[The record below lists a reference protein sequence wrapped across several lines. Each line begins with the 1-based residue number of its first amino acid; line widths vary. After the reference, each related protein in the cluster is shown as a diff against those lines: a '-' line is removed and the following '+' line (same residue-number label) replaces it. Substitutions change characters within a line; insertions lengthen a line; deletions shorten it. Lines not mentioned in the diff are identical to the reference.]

1 VAASAPASA
10 PVPAGPGRLLEAL
23 RRPWPDRRAEVLL
36 GAAACSVLVFVAG
49 MVVFVFANA
58 WPSFRENG
66 LSWVAPPPGAT
77 TVDQQLG
84 AILQSPADPAAWNYE
99 LNAWPL
105 LWGTLLTTG
114 GAIVVG
120 TVFATLAAVFI
131 VELAPAPVRRVLRPV
146 VTLLAGVP
154 SVVYGLIG
162 ILVVAPW
169 VANLISEER
178 KESVAGI
185 ISLTGESWTVGV
197 LILTLMIVPIMIA
210 IIAEALRQV
219 PASWKEGAAA
229 LGVNRFRVVW
239 TISVRTAR
247 PAIIAAAV
255 LATARALGE
264 AIMLAM
270 VTGSVAFAPN
280 PIDGLTFL
288 FEPTRPLA
296 ATIVAYSEGLS
307 VKPFAQTLYAFAA
320 LLLVSAMV
328 LSLLGYLAKQPLKRH
343 GIRP

>member
-1 VAASAPASA
+1 MAAAAPASSAPAR
-10 PVPAGPGRLLEAL
+10 GLLGVL
-23 RRPWPDRRAEVLL
+23 RRPWPDRRAELLL
-36 GAAACSVLVFVAG
+36 GAVACTILAFVLG

-66 LSWVAPPPGAT
+66 LGFFGAPPAGA
-77 TVDQQLG
+77 TVDQQLSD
-84 AILQSPADPAAWNYE
+84 ILQAPADPAKWKYE

-105 LWGTLLTTG
+105 LWGTLLTTA
-114 GAIVVG
+114 GAIVIG
-120 TVFATLAAVFI
+120 TIFATFAALFLVEFAPPRVRAVLA
-131 VELAPAPVRRVLRPV
+131 PV

-162 ILVVAPW
+162 ILAVAPQ
-169 VANLISEER
+169 VAKLISDER
-178 KESVAGI
+178 KQSVAGI

-197 LILTLMIVPIMIA
+197 LILTMMIVPIMVA
-210 IIAEALRQV
+210 IIAESLRQV
-219 PASWKEGAAA
+219 PNAWKEGAMAC
-229 LGVNRFRVVW
+229 GVNRFRVAW

-247 PAIIAAAV
+247 PAIVAAAV

-270 VTGSVAFAPN
+270 VTGSVAFAPQ

-307 VKPFAQTLYAFAA
+307 VKPFAETIYAFAA
-320 LLLVSAMV
+320 LLLLSAMA
-328 LSLLGYLAKQPLKRH
+328 LSLIGWAAKQPMRKY
-343 GIRP
+343 GIRA

>member
-1 VAASAPASA
+1 MAATAHPSDW
-10 PVPAGPGRLLEAL
+10 RLVGAL
-23 RRPWPDRRAEVLL
+23 RRPWSDRRAELVL

-66 LSWVAPPPGAT
+66 IGWFGAPSNGA

-84 AILQSPADPAAWNYE
+84 TMLQAPADPSAWTYD
-99 LNAWPL
+99 LSAWPL
-105 LWGTLLTTG
+105 LWGTLLTTA
-114 GAIVVG
+114 GAVLVG
-120 TVFATLAAVFI
+120 VVFATSAALFI
-131 VELAPAPVRRVLRPV
+131 VELAPARVERVLRPV

-154 SVVYGLIG
+154 SVVYGLLG
-162 ILVVAPW
+162 ILVVAPF
-169 VANLISEER
+169 VGRLISEER
-178 KESVAGI
+178 KASVSGI
-185 ISLTGESWTVGV
+185 ISLTGEGWLVGV

-219 PASWKEGAAA
+219 PAAWKEGAAA
-229 LGVNRFRVVW
+229 CGVNRFRVVW

-270 VTGSVAFAPN
+270 VTGSVGFAPN

-288 FEPTRPLA
+288 LEPTRPLA
-296 ATIVAYSEGLS
+296 ATIVAYQEGLS
-307 VKPFAQTLYAFAA
+307 VRPFAQTIYAFAA
-320 LLLVSAMV
+320 LLLLCAMA
-328 LSLLGYLAKQPLKRH
+328 LSLAGWAAKQPLRRY
-343 GIRP
+343 GIRA